1 MKTAL
6 ALVVGILLGGAAV
19 GWYSAHRGAPEKP
32 AEHEGQGER
41 EKEPEAGAHLSR
53 GTNGEVVIKLSAEAR
68 EHAGLQTAPV
78 AAVSVAREVHAFG
91 RALDTAP
98 LAAAL
103 AEIRSTT
110 AAHQASSRDYERLK
124 VLHQQDQ
131 NVSARA
137 LEAAE
142 AAMTRDRLLAEAAQ
156 GRLLGAWGPA
166 LVGRADLEAWVG
178 KFARQEAALV
188 QVNVPL
194 GEPPPANP
202 VVARL
207 APAARPTELLKLE
220 PVGPAATL
228 DPQTQGASHL
238 FLISAGGIPPGAPVT
253 GWLEAAGER
262 APGVLVPASALVRH
276 EGRTFLYLQMAEDS
290 YQRVGVELDRPA
302 EAGWLVREGVA
313 AGAKVVVAGAQQLLS
328 EELKSKGGEE

>member
-1 MKTAL
+1 M
-6 ALVVGILLGGAAV
+6 
-19 GWYSAHRGAPEKP
+19 
-32 AEHEGQGER
+32 
-41 EKEPEAGAHLSR
+41 
-53 GTNGEVVIKLSAEAR
+53 
-68 EHAGLQTAPV
+68 
-78 AAVSVAREVHAFG
+78 
-91 RALDTAP
+91 
-98 LAAAL
+98 
-103 AEIRSTT
+103 
-110 AAHQASSRDYERLK
+110 
-124 VLHQQDQ
+124 
-131 NVSARA
+131 
-137 LEAAE
+137 
-142 AAMTRDRLLAEAAQ
+142 
-156 GRLLGAWGPA
+156 
-166 LVGRADLEAWVG
+166 
-178 KFARQEAALV
+178 